1 MCIIVTAL
9 VLIACVSAMC
19 PGVTVT
25 QLAICT
31 FTLTLAK
38 REANS
43 YQEDVK
49 SCKQHCCN
57 NDCVCL
63 PGVSSYYSPL
73 LNVCR
78 NPKCDWFH

>member
-9 VLIACVSAMC
+9 VLIVCVSAMC

-25 QLAICT
+25 QRAICT

-57 NDCVCL
+57 NDCARL
-63 PGVSSYYSPL
+63 PGVSCYYSPL